1 MPNFFLRGEGAHSDS
16 NPKLWRQNSS
26 PVSSC
31 VSLHGKAWLLSAP
44 VVFICKMT
52 IISAPTLMGCRESSV
67 RQPRSSPMVSPG
79 LGTPE
84 EHNIYLWAIIF
95 HSLVSLHML
104 FALLGMT
111 FYLSDHQSSPLSSLN
126 SLALSPAENSYSSV
140 NTQLKCSPPS
150 FSLPAL

>member
-1 MPNFFLRGEGAHSDS
+1 
-16 NPKLWRQNSS
+16 
-26 PVSSC
+26 
-31 VSLHGKAWLLSAP
+31 
-44 VVFICKMT
+44 
-52 IISAPTLMGCRESSV
+52 
-67 RQPRSSPMVSPG
+67 MVSPG

-111 FYLSDHQSSPLSSLN
+111 FYLPDHQSSPLSSLN

-140 NTQLKCSPPS
+140 KTQLKCSPPS